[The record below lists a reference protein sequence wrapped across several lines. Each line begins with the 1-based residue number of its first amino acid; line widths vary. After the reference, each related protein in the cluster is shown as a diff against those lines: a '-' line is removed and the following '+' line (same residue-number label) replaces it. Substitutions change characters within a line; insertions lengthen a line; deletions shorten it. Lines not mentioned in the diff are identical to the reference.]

1 MSDINEHAH
10 VAHSIHDMSTNINV
24 ENDRAGNDS
33 SANVSIIGNGNV
45 ISINESGTNIRPS
58 FMANEN
64 VTVPAGS
71 DIKYIV
77 ELKGLFFSN
86 PLLSLSLTI
95 CLFSMAGVP
104 PLLGFFS
111 KQFVLYSAM
120 QSEYYFMGIVA
131 ILVSVISAS
140 YYLKIIK
147 VLHTENNSAGQIE
160 ETKESDLS
168 ANSLSS
174 LHSFMISTLT
184 LSILLFILKP
194 SILLNSTQLLALSL
208 FYY

>member
-1 MSDINEHAH
+1 
-10 VAHSIHDMSTNINV
+10 MSTNINV

-120 QSEYYFMGIVA
+120 QSEYYFIGIVA
-131 ILVSVISAS
+131 ILVRVISAS

-147 VLHTENNSAGQIE
+147 VLHTENTEIANPLFPLINPGNNGNVISINE
-160 ETKESDLS
+160 ESGRMGS
-168 ANSLSS
+168 I
-174 LHSFMISTLT
+174 HSFMISTLT
-184 LSILLFILKP
+184 LFILLFILKP